1 MVDNRSRSVAQGQH
15 ARKRGN
21 FVAEQQRVVGIDL
34 GTTNSLIAFMQGDA
48 PIVIPG
54 EDGSPIVP
62 SVVAFDQETASGF
75 SVGNAARG
83 VLLTHSAN
91 AVYSVKRLM
100 GRDLTDIQDE
110 LKLFPFQLAEGLQP
124 GEVLKLN
131 IGGLTLTPPEVS
143 AYILL
148 QLKRNAERFFGVEV
162 TKAVITVPAYFN
174 DAQRQATKDAGRIA
188 GLDVLRLVNEPT
200 AAALAYGLDKNPDG
214 SAKDGII
221 AVYDFGGGTFDI
233 SILKLHEG
241 IFEVIATGGDTHLGG
256 DDIDNLL
263 TAVALDDIRGDLGL
277 DISTNPEVV
286 QQLRKAVIEA
296 KIALSDAES
305 TRILLEIPAGT
316 GKSQIPSG
324 DDNKELNTKAGAP
337 PLSAVERVDSEMWE
351 GKNSG
356 PTQPTHYARE
366 ITRAQYEQLIAP
378 IIARTAAP
386 VKQALRDAGFT
397 AADIDEVVMVGGST
411 RIPAVRKLVTELFD
425 LEARGRKLHTELNP
439 DEVVAL
445 GAAVQA
451 QILSGEYSSATD
463 DLLLLDVTPLSLGIE
478 ALGGVVAKIIQRN
491 STIPASATEHFTTGV
506 DGQTNVAIHVL
517 QGERELA
524 KDCRSLARFDLKGI
538 PPMVAGLP
546 RIEVKFLIDANGILH
561 VSAREQRSGQEAAV
575 EVKPT
580 YGLTDEQVEA
590 MILESF
596 DNAEEDITARQVIE
610 AKNEA
615 ETIMTAV
622 EKGEKTPAWQQLT
635 FDEHAAI
642 KAAAS
647 ELKQAVIGGD
657 YKVIR
662 KGIDQLDKK
671 TRRFAEIM
679 MDSAVT
685 GALGGKTMAAAGA
698 DLAASQQGAAPSAP
712 HAFAKAE
719 VSEATPA
726 PDPFADAEADLETPG
741 ESTED

>member
-1 MVDNRSRSVAQGQH
+1 VPDQPHRPTAPIERP
-15 ARKRGN
+15 
-21 FVAEQQRVVGIDL
+21 AEVRVVGIDL
-34 GTTNSLIAFMQGDA
+34 GTTNSLIAFMQGDTPA
-48 PIVIPG
+48 VIPG

-62 SVVAFDQETASGF
+62 SVVAFDQDTAQGF
-75 SVGNAARG
+75 SVGNAARN
-83 VLLTHSAN
+83 VLLTNSAN

-100 GRDLTDIQDE
+100 GRDLADVQPE
-110 LKLFPFQLAEGLQP
+110 LEHFPFRLAPDLKP

-131 IGGLTLTPPEVS
+131 VGGLTLTPPEIS

-148 QLKRNAERFFGVEV
+148 QLKNNATRFFGAEV

-200 AAALAYGLDKNPDG
+200 AAALAYGLDKQ
-214 SAKDGII
+214 KDGII

-233 SILKLHEG
+233 SILKLHDG

-256 DDIDNLL
+256 DDIDLLL
-263 TAVALDDIRGDLGL
+263 TAVALDDIKGDLGI
-277 DISTNPEVV
+277 DVTQSPEVI
-286 QQLRKAVIEA
+286 QQLRKAVIDA
-296 KIALSDAES
+296 KIALSAADS
-305 TRILLEIPAGT
+305 TRITLTLP
-316 GKSQIPSG
+316 
-324 DDNKELNTKAGAP
+324 DGA
-337 PLSAVERVDSEMWE
+337 L
-351 GKNSG
+351 
-356 PTQPTHYARE
+356 YARE
-366 ITRAQYEQLIAP
+366 ITRPQYEQLIAP
-378 IIARTAAP
+378 IIQRTAAP
-386 VKQALRDAGFT
+386 VKQALKDANLT
-397 AADIDEVVMVGGST
+397 PDQIDEVVMVGGST
-411 RIPAVRKLVTELFD
+411 RIPAVRTLVTQLFD
-425 LEARGRKLHTELNP
+425 LEARNRKLHTSLNP

-451 QILSGEYSSATD
+451 QILSGTENAATN

-561 VSAREQRSGQEAAV
+561 VSAREQRSGQEAQV

-580 YGLTDEQVEA
+580 YGLTDEQVET

-596 DNAEEDITARQVIE
+596 DHAESDISARQLIE
-610 AKNEA
+610 ARNEA
-615 ETIMTAV
+615 QTILDALA
-622 EKGEKTPAWQQLT
+622 KGEKSGAWQQLSMG
-635 FDEHAAI
+635 EHASIESHAT
-642 KAAAS
+642 
-647 ELKQAVIGGD
+647 ELRRIMQGDD
-657 YKVIR
+657 YKAIR
-662 KGIDQLDKK
+662 EGIEYLDKA
-671 TRRFAEIM
+671 TRRFAELM
-679 MDSAVT
+679 MDAAVT
-685 GALGGKTMAAAGA
+685 GAIGGKTMSAAGES
-698 DLAASQQGAAPSAP
+698 LGQGPTAP
-712 HAFAKAE
+712 HPFAKADIQP
-719 VSEATPA
+719 STPTN
-726 PDPFADAEADLETPG
+726 DIERAEANPETPG